1 MKVFLFL
8 AAILVSNPMFSQRV
22 GIGTINPL
30 ARLHVADSSVLFS
43 ASGDTSLTPDLPP
56 IQGAGRRML
65 WYSDKAAFR
74 AGFVDGTQWDDIG
87 AYSFASGYNTKASGL
102 MSTAMG
108 SNTIAKSN
116 TSLVIGAYNDTIQT
130 FADPAFVIGNG
141 VGNSNFQRSH
151 AFIVTKDGKVGIGNV
166 IPEYKLQIGKSS
178 TSGGSILLEG
188 ELFSTHPENRA
199 TIIYSSTFLNFSTM
213 DGGTYRFSTESGSVV
228 SFGGADKSMT
238 LFGDL
243 TVHNGK
249 GIIRTTGAA
258 TQKKLTTP
266 VTINTTFAAEETKT
280 FVITWPESFSIA
292 PDAYV
297 GNITS
302 GTGYSYVVI
311 TISDVTSTGAILN
324 VCNTKTIGMDPNF
337 TIKVMAIGAQ

>member
-8 AAILVSNPMFSQRV
+8 ASIFVSNYMFSQNV
-22 GIGTINPL
+22 GIGTITPL
-30 ARLHVADSSVLFS
+30 ARLHVVDSSVLFS
-43 ASGDTSLTPDLPP
+43 ASGDTALTPVLPP

-65 WYSDKAAFR
+65 WYTDKAAFR
-74 AGFVDGTQWDDIG
+74 VGFVDGTQWDNIG

-116 TSLVIGAYNDTIQT
+116 TSLVIGAYNDTTLI

-141 VGNSNFQRSH
+141 VAAQRSN

-166 IPEYKLQIGKSS
+166 LPQYKLQIGKSS

-188 ELFSTHPENRA
+188 ELFLSHPENRA
-199 TIIYSSTFLNFSTM
+199 TIIYGGGFLSFSQM
-213 DGGTYRFSTESGSVV
+213 DVGTYRFSTESGPVV

-249 GIIRTTGAA
+249 GIIRTTGAV
-258 TQKKLTTP
+258 TQKKLTTS

-280 FVITWPESFSIA
+280 FVINWPESFSIA
-292 PDAYV
+292 PDANV
-297 GNITS
+297 ANITS
-302 GTGYSYVVI
+302 GTGYSYMVI

-324 VCNTKTIGMDPNF
+324 VYNTKSIGMDPNF